1 MPTGR
6 FLRVEASVSRIC
18 KAVLIVVVAAV
29 FVGLGLRHPEIW
41 LHMAGVVFVGACLG
55 VAVIGRLDAWRS
67 GRGKT
72 PLVWPPPAK
81 SLSENPGGSERNN
94 RTGKV
99 NHVQEVH
106 LLFFPANEQAP
117 KAIHP

>member
-1 MPTGR
+1 MTGVNCFFPATYDIFR
-6 FLRVEASVSRIC
+6 TFEWD
-18 KAVLIVVVAAV
+18 VV
-29 FVGLGLRHPEIW
+29 LGL
-41 LHMAGVVFVGACLG
+41 
-55 VAVIGRLDAWRS
+55 
-67 GRGKT
+67 
-72 PLVWPPPAK
+72 AK